1 MSKILVIGSINMD
14 LVSKVE
20 NMPQVGE
27 TVLGK
32 GFSQIPGGKGANQA
46 VAMARLGAD
55 VSMIGKVGDDAFGRE
70 LKKGLEYDNI
80 NTEGVH
86 IESGTSTG
94 IAIITVD
101 ENANNSI
108 IVNSGANFSVTKEFI
123 DSNIDKIESADIVV
137 LQLEIPEES
146 VRHALEISKS
156 LGKYTI
162 LNPAPAM
169 PLSDEI
175 IKNVDLLVPN
185 ETELELISKMS
196 IKDENEVKMAA
207 NSLMR
212 KGVREIIVTL
222 GEKGCMHLGEGFCN
236 KYDAIKVEAVDTT
249 AAGDSFIAGVA
260 SSLAKGMKMDDAI
273 GFATKVA
280 AITVTREGAQSSLPH
295 MDEKGL

>member
-20 NMPQVGE
+20 SMPQVGE

-32 GFSQIPGGKGANQA
+32 GFAQIPGGKGANQA
-46 VAMARLGAD
+46 VAMSRLGAE

-70 LKKGLEYDNI
+70 LKKGLENDNI
-80 NTEGVH
+80 DTAGVH
-86 IESGTSTG
+86 VENGISTG

-101 ENANNSI
+101 ESANNSI

-123 DSNIDKIESADIVV
+123 DENIDKIEKADIVV

-146 VRHALEISKS
+146 VRHALEISKR

-162 LNPAPAM
+162 LNPAPAR
-169 PLSDEI
+169 PLGDEI

-196 IKDENEVKMAA
+196 AKDESEVMLAA
-207 NSLMR
+207 DALIQ
-212 KGVREIIVTL
+212 KGINEIIVTL
-222 GEKGCMHLGEGFCN
+222 GEKGCMHLGEGFCR

-260 SSLAKGMKMDDAI
+260 SSIAKGEAMDEAI
-273 GFATKVA
+273 EFATKVA
-280 AITVTREGAQSSLPH
+280 SVTVTREGAQSSLPH
-295 MDEKGL
+295 IYEIEL